1 MLTGN
6 RHDNDTLPG
15 LQLIDKSSQADPI
28 RSIVGTTLAVVLTSN
43 RHDNDTLP
51 GLQLIDK
58 SSQADP
64 IRSIVGTTLAVVLNP
79 CGRLTSV
86 PCAPVQDRSLRPGR
100 DAAAGRQKACGYAR
114 APAQFRRQSV

>member
-28 RSIVGTTLAVVLTSN
+28 RSIVGTTLAVVLTGN
-43 RHDNDTLP
+43 GHDNDTLP

-64 IRSIVGTTLAVVLNP
+64 IRSIVGTTLAVVLTD
-79 CGRLTSV
+79 G
-86 PCAPVQDRSLRPGR
+86 Q
-100 DAAAGRQKACGYAR
+100 
-114 APAQFRRQSV
+114 